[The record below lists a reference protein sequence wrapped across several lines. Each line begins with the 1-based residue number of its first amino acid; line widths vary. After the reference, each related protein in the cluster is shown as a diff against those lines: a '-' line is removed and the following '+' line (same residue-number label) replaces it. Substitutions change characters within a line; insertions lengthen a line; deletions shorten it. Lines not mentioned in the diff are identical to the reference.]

1 MAEIIANEGGG
12 KKKGKRRA
20 KKHSTSI
27 DMTPMVDLMCLL
39 LTFFML
45 TTAFSKP
52 KVMEIVLPDPP
63 KPNDPAPPKIPGWRT
78 VNIVLDGN
86 DKIYYYNGIADP
98 THPPIP
104 TLIESD
110 YSKDGIRKM
119 LLNRNK
125 NLFKQ
130 MEDLNAEVA
139 KGKLNISRDSL
150 TKRLR
155 ALKSDDKVGPIVL
168 IKATDKAKYKNVVD
182 IIDEMAI
189 TNVARYAIVDLNVF
203 EKRLLKR
210 KKKELGIKDE

>member
-20 KKHSTSI
+20 KKHSTNI

-39 LTFFML
+39 LTFFIL
-45 TTAFSKP
+45 TAAFSKP
-52 KVMEIVLPDPP
+52 KVMEIVLPDKDIKQKGIDIP
-63 KPNDPAPPKIPGWRT
+63 KWRT
-78 VNIVLDGN
+78 VNIILDGN
-86 DKIYYYNGIADP
+86 DKIYYYNGLADP
-98 THPPIP
+98 TKPPIP
-104 TLIESD
+104 ELIESD
-110 YSKDGIRKM
+110 YSKNGIRKM

-130 MEDLNAEVA
+130 MEDLNAQVA

-155 ALKSDDKVGPIVL
+155 DLKSNDNVGPIVL
-168 IKATDKAKYKNVVD
+168 IKATDKVKYKNIVD

-189 TNVARYAIVDLNVF
+189 TNVARYAIVDLNSF
-203 EKRLLKR
+203 EKKLLAR
-210 KKKELGIKDE
+210 KKRALGITDKP

>member
-20 KKHSTSI
+20 KKHSTNI

-39 LTFFML
+39 LTFFIL
-45 TTAFSKP
+45 TAAFSKP

-63 KPNDPAPPKIPGWRT
+63 KKNDPAPPKIPGWRT
-78 VNIVLDGN
+78 VNIVLDEN
-86 DKIYYYNGIADP
+86 DKIYYYVGIADP

-104 TLIESD
+104 ILYETN
-110 YSKDGIRKM
+110 YSKDGVRKI

-125 NLFKQ
+125 SLFKK
-130 MEDLNAEVA
+130 MEDLNVQVA

-155 ALKSDDKVGPIVL
+155 DLKSKDDVGPIVL
-168 IKATDKAKYKNVVD
+168 IKATDKAKYKNVVN

-189 TNVARYAIVDLNVF
+189 TNIARYAIVDINSF
-203 EKRLLKR
+203 EKRLLA
-210 KKKELGIKDE
+210 KKKRELGIK